1 MNYFTETKTDLTMLK
16 DFLGNVVFVLG
27 AADPEMQYIQK
38 GLFEV
43 YKQNGLEP
51 NVAVACT
58 LVGDELKRIMP
69 STAYKAT
76 HAVSLYTDTVLE
88 ITDNQ
93 YGYCGLDNKEV
104 VFVECLIPHVGVC
117 SNYVVDHHNSGDA
130 GFDGKPEEYWES
142 SSIGQVYRLLQSRG
156 GNPALL
162 DAAFTS
168 MRYVVAA
175 SDHCPTHAFKGL
187 CPGVDRYTLLQFRA
201 ATNAEFLG
209 ISTATWLERLAI
221 AQDKLAKLPVVET
234 PYGKYAVATE
244 NIDFLNH
251 ASMVDGI
258 AVEYRMFPNPT
269 IVQKDARIKVGL
281 LGAEPELIR
290 YWMETAI
297 DVYDD
302 VYGSPERGYYGA
314 YVRS

>member
-1 MNYFTETKTDLTMLK
+1 MNYFTETKTDLAALK
-16 DFLGNVVFVLG
+16 NFLTNVVFLLG

-38 GLFEV
+38 ALFEV
-43 YKQNGLEP
+43 YKQNDLEP
-51 NVAVACT
+51 NVAVASVI
-58 LVGDELKRIMP
+58 VGDQLKRIM
-69 STAYKAT
+69 SSMAYKAT
-76 HAVSLYTDTVLE
+76 HAVSLYNDTILE
-88 ITDNQ
+88 VTDNQ
-93 YGYCGLDNKEV
+93 YGYCGIDNKEV
-104 VFVECLIPHVGVC
+104 VFVECLIPRVGKA
-117 SNYVVDHHNSGDA
+117 SNYVIDHHNPGDA
-130 GFDGKPEEYWES
+130 GFDGKPENYWES

-175 SDHCPTHAFKGL
+175 SDHCPSHAFKGL

-221 AQDKLAKLPVVET
+221 AQDKLAKLPVVGT
-234 PYGKYAVATE
+234 PHGNYSVSTE
-244 NIDFLNH
+244 NIEFLNH

-258 AVEYRMFPNPT
+258 AVEYRMEGNPR
-269 IVQKDARIKVGL
+269 DPRRKVGL
-281 LGAEPELIR
+281 LGAEPDLVR
-290 YWMETAI
+290 HWMETAK

-302 VYGSPERGYYGA
+302 VYGSPERGYCGA